1 MKVHLYDKASKYVG
15 FVEDS
20 NLYNDRGRLVKTNIS
35 NDSKIAL
42 LIRVLLSRKE
52 TFIV

>member
-20 NLYNDRGRLVKTNIS
+20 NLYNNKGILVKTDIT

-52 TFIV
+52 TFVV

>member
-1 MKVHLYDKASKYVG
+1 MKVHLYDKSSNYVG
-15 FVEDS
+15 FVEDN
-20 NLYNDRGRLVKTNIS
+20 NLYNNKGKLIKTDIS

-52 TFIV
+52 KFVI